1 MAYKFISKDRTYKE
15 WSVCNS
21 DTFERIEGVEFNPL
35 RDKLFNQDIFD
46 LEQDGTAKV
55 HNSVIRSSQYISAV
69 LMISKKKTFGNYN
82 KKHLYKCV
90 PDDVRLPVFLVP
102 CKLKIL
108 GFLKL

>member
-1 MAYKFISKDRTYKE
+1 MTYKFISKDRTYGE

-21 DTFERIEGVEFNPL
+21 DTFERIEDVEFNPL

-69 LMISKKKTFGNYN
+69 LMISKKKTFGLTIFNALQKYTRVN
-82 KKHLYKCV
+82 ESSSSKALFFS
-90 PDDVRLPVFLVP
+90 L
-102 CKLKIL
+102 I
-108 GFLKL
+108 